1 MDERIEAFIK
11 DVLGL
16 EGKNSNEVRECVRC
30 YMAEYEKQVR
40 IAETDTRKMV
50 PAAQRFRELCR
61 DRVIEE
67 IQRRT
72 AISTIEHLQTV
83 LSVLEQPGA
92 FQIDR

>member
-1 MDERIEAFIK
+1 MEERIEAFMK

-16 EGKNSNEVRECVRC
+16 EGENSNAVREGVRR
-30 YMAEYEKQVR
+30 YMADYEKQVR

-50 PAAQRFRELCR
+50 PAAEGFRKLCR
-61 DRVIEE
+61 NRVMEE

-72 AISTIEHLQTV
+72 AISTIEHLQIV
-83 LSVLEQPGA
+83 LSVIDQPGA

>member
-1 MDERIEAFIK
+1 
-11 DVLGL
+11 
-16 EGKNSNEVRECVRC
+16 
-30 YMAEYEKQVR
+30 
-40 IAETDTRKMV
+40 
-50 PAAQRFRELCR
+50 
-61 DRVIEE
+61 VIEE

>member
-1 MDERIEAFIK
+1 MEERIEAFMK

-16 EGKNSNEVRECVRC
+16 EGENSKEVHECR
-30 YMAEYEKQVR
+30 YMADYEKQVR

-50 PAAQRFRELCR
+50 PAAERFRKLCR
-61 DRVIEE
+61 DRVMEE

-72 AISTIEHLQTV
+72 ASTIEHLRIV
-83 LSVLEQPGA
+83 LSVIDQPGA

>member
-1 MDERIEAFIK
+1 MDERIEAFMK

-16 EGKNSNEVRECVRC
+16 EGEKSNEVREAVRR

-50 PAAQRFRELCR
+50 PAAERFRKLCR

-67 IQRRT
+67 IQQRS
-72 AISTIEHLQTV
+72 AILTIGHLQTV
-83 LSVLEQPGA
+83 LSVIDQPGA